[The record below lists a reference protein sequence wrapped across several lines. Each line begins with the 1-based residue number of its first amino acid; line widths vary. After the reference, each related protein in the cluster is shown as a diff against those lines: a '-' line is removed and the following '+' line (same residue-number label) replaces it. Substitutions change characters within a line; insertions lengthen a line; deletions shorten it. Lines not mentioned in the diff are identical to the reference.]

1 MNNVQMV
8 LEAHF
13 AALKILP
20 GKALNGSSV
29 LTAVCNVRLG

>member
-8 LEAHF
+8 PEAHF

-20 GKALNGSSV
+20 GKALNGSST
-29 LTAVCNVRLG
+29 LTAVRDVQRG